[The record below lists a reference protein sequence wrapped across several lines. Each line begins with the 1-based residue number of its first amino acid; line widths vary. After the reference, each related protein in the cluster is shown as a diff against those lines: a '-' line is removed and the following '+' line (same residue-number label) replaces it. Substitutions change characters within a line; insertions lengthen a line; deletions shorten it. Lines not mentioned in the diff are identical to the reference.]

1 MFLCLRFLNV
11 FDLGV
16 LVFWRTMKT
25 IFFYDRFFFSFIALN
40 SSIIFI
46 SGYHFTG
53 VVLSPYIA
61 FLSQLKCTKINCTF
75 LSTNQAASY
84 EETDILLSFAFP
96 AGALSG
102 AGVA

>member
-1 MFLCLRFLNV
+1 MFLCSRFVNV
-11 FDLGV
+11 CDLGV
-16 LVFWRTMKT
+16 LVFRRTMKA
-25 IFFYDRFFFSFIALN
+25 IFFNDRFIFSLIALN
-40 SSIIFI
+40 TAIIFI

-84 EETDILLSFAFP
+84 EETDILLSFA
-96 AGALSG
+96 LDRKS
-102 AGVA
+102 VV